1 MPPKKQK
8 VLQQDDEPKVTK
20 EPGVEEDEVEPRC
33 DGEGVGGGDGVV
45 EGGAAAAVG
54 AGRVIGK
61 SGSGSGEFIEPHFVA
76 FDDEGNLVVSD
87 NFNDRIQVLRFWDGK
102 HLRTIGSQGVGKIGK
117 VPFMLPEGIAFDGS
131 GHIVVADYFNH
142 CLRVL
147 RYRDGAHVRSIGK
160 LQLCQPSGVAI
171 DYQNHVWVLGSMGV
185 HCGHPKYPFGVP
197 RDSPYYVAHDD
208 DANGRI
214 QVFRLSD
221 GVLINSIC
229 SPGSGNGKFSGEGCV
244 AFDDEGNL
252 VVSDS
257 LNHRIQVLRYPEGVQ
272 LRTIG
277 SEGAGNGQ
285 FSGPHG
291 IAFDRSGDLVV
302 ADCFNNRVQVLR
314 YRDGAHVRSI
324 GITNPNGVAI
334 DGDGRIVVCDTFNH
348 RLQVLP

>member
-1 MPPKKQK
+1 MLPQKQK

-20 EPGVEEDEVEPRC
+20 EPGVEEEEVEPRR
-33 DGEGVGGGDGVV
+33 DREGVGGGDGVV
-45 EGGAAAAVG
+45 EGGAAAAGG

-61 SGSGSGEFIEPHFVA
+61 SGSGSAEFIEPHFVA

-87 NFNDRIQVLRFWDGK
+87 NYNDRIQVLRFRDGK
-102 HLRTIGSQGVGKIGK
+102 HLRTIGSQGAGKIGK
-117 VPFMLPEGIAFDGS
+117 VPFMLPEGIAFDGL

-160 LQLCQPSGVAI
+160 LQLWQPFGVAI
-171 DYQNHVWVLGSMGV
+171 DCEKNVWVLGSMGGP
-185 HCGHPKYPFGVP
+185 GHPKYPFGVP
-197 RDSPYYVAHDD
+197 GYVSHDD

-221 GVLINSIC
+221 GAHMRSIC
-229 SPGSGNGKFSGEGCV
+229 SPCSGNGHFSGEGCV
-244 AFDDEGNL
+244 IFDDEGNL

-257 LNHRIQVLRYPEGVQ
+257 INNRIQVLRYPEGLQ

-285 FSGPHG
+285 FSGPLG
-291 IAFDRSGDLVV
+291 IAFDRSGHLVV

-324 GITNPNGVAI
+324 SITNPNGVAI
-334 DGDGRIVVCDTFNH
+334 DGDGCIVVCDTFNH
-348 RLQVLP
+348 RVQVLP